1 MLKMVFKSLPFM
13 EVQKLSGDRT
23 CARVLGPIP
32 WLARPGRYETLSM
45 FNNSSTEHELLT
57 AHK

>member
-1 MLKMVFKSLPFM
+1 M

-45 FNNSSTEHELLT
+45 FNNSSTEHEILT